1 MRCEKDSLGLIAS
14 SGHLMPKGLIYFI
27 VLSFSDPIHS
37 PSVLELIGFIDFYP
51 RHVAKAITRNSH
63 SIKYTLVEP
72 THSALTNFSSYLFL
86 NIQTRWPRNF
96 EKDFRC
102 PSVIITNS
110 GIGF

>member
-14 SGHLMPKGLIYFI
+14 SGHLMPKGFI

-63 SIKYTLVEP
+63 GIKYTLVEP
-72 THSALTNFSSYLFL
+72 TH
-86 NIQTRWPRNF
+86 
-96 EKDFRC
+96 
-102 PSVIITNS
+102 
-110 GIGF
+110 